1 MNMYRPIVVPG
12 ILLGIGLGGFFDGIV
27 LHQILQWHHLLSSAG
42 YPPNSVENL
51 QINTL
56 ADGLF
61 HAATWIFTVMGVF
74 ALWRVIQRK
83 DVVPSGR
90 VLFGAMLAGWGGF
103 NLVEGIIDHHLLG
116 IHHVREGAANVLLW
130 DIGFLVWGA
139 LMLIGGW
146 WLIQS
151 AHIHA
156 EIPSDT
162 PRRMEQTPSGD

>member
-1 MNMYRPIVVPG
+1 MKTYRPVVVPG

-27 LHQILQWHHLLSSAG
+27 LHQIMQWHHLLSSAG

-61 HAATWIFTVMGVF
+61 HAATWIFTVIGVF

-83 DVVPSGR
+83 DMLPSGR
-90 VLFGAMLAGWGGF
+90 VLFGAMLVGWGGF

-151 AHIHA
+151 AHRT

-162 PRRMEQTPSGD
+162 PHRMERIHSSD

>member
-1 MNMYRPIVVPG
+1 MYRPLINAG
-12 ILLGIGLGGFFDGIV
+12 ILLGIGLGGFFDGTV
-27 LHQILQWHHLLSSAG
+27 LHQILQWHHLLSNAG

-61 HAATWIFTVMGVF
+61 HAATYISTAMGVF
-74 ALWRVIQRK
+74 ALWRVMQHRHSML
-83 DVVPSGR
+83 SGR
-90 VLFGAMLAGWGGF
+90 ALIGAMLVGWGGF
-103 NLVEGIIDHHLLG
+103 NLVEGIIDHQILG

-151 AHIHA
+151 AQRT

-162 PRRMEQTPSGD
+162 PRHMRRTFSGS